1 MSMSGCQH
9 DNEGCLPAPAMTE
22 KAKNGLADELEREAE
37 WCNVPDDHPDA
48 ANLRRTSALLKRAAA
63 ALRAR
68 EAQREKLWL
77 WRNFVDGEPQYWA
90 FDNAYPCFPNGDP
103 ITRGEPCGYALVK
116 QSTKGRHDV
125 SDEQVIAAIKR
136 GLAPSEGAQRDAE
149 RYLILRA
156 LGCVY
161 ADKPFSHGDALCTP
175 GRVGG
180 DYADSFADAALSRRP
195 A

>member
-1 MSMSGCQH
+1 
-9 DNEGCLPAPAMTE
+9 MTE
-22 KAKNGLADELEREAE
+22 NAHTQQFANTDREVWREREGDYYADSIHVTENGDIGINCGGRVVVLPVRE
-37 WCNVPDDHPDA
+37 WH
-48 ANLRRTSALLKRAAA
+48 RRALQSLTTSTPER
-63 ALRAR
+63 
-68 EAQREKLWL
+68 LWL